1 MGLIDSG
8 SKSSRLLASRRYTH
22 NTLTSAQE
30 AFTNVLDLRSE
41 EIYTRANLIPS
52 SSLPF
57 SGSSQNG
64 LTFSKNGKEVVKY
77 YYRHELTKSNINNEV
92 YFFLNPT
99 GSVDGIGAQ
108 LIDDNQQTNFI
119 SPKYSISSLANS
131 TTEDS
136 TPGYLAVLYKSST
149 INSHAETGSLGSG
162 DIVSTNDYQFDY
174 KTGVVQF
181 LNSDKDPVDDDSVF
195 MTVYQYVGDT
205 LNSGLEVDGEVTASN
220 LLVTGTLKTTNIES
234 TEMTLATASIAAI
247 TSSISRL
254 DTESS
259 LATASIAAI
268 TSSVSRINDD
278 ITLATASIEAITSSL
293 STLSGTG
300 ELQGL
305 GTTSSP
311 VFNSVTASADVSASG
326 NIFATGNLDIDG
338 TSNFAS
344 DVTIDSDL
352 DVTGTITAT
361 EIHTTFISSSISVA
375 TGSNNFGDTTDD
387 HHSFTGSVSVSSSL
401 SVTGSATIDGTL
413 TADEIGAFTAAG
425 AIDFND
431 QNMTNVDID
440 SGDITGVTF
449 GTAASTTITGS
460 TTALSSSI
468 ATRFDSRET
477 DMTLATAS
485 IASNETNMTLATAS
499 IAAITAS
506 VSTINDNM
514 TLATASI
521 AAITASVSRINTEI
535 DTNTT
540 NITLATASIEAITS
554 SIARLDSETE
564 TNDANMTLATA
575 SIEAITSSL
584 GTISGTGELQG
595 LGTTSSPLFNAIT
608 ASAGISS
615 SGQVDINT
623 DFAQLRLS
631 DDGMKDFIS
640 LGQSGAVGYIKTSD
654 ADNNFKFRR
663 GNDNTDLLEIFF
675 GEERVHISGSAGLDV
690 TGHITASGNISSSGI
705 IIADTFQSTGGNVDG
720 ISFTDDLD
728 ITGNITASGGVSIG
742 EMSIP
747 SVSTMSSSIATRF
760 DSRETDM
767 TLATASIAAITA
779 SVAEMKEF
787 TKAATISGSFTSVS
801 SSIAT
806 RFDSREVDMTLA
818 TASIAAITASVAEM
832 KEFTNATTISG
843 SFTAVSSSIATR
855 FDSRETDMALATA
868 SIAALTASISRLN
881 DEISTDDTDMNLATA
896 SIAAITAS
904 ISRIDSEID
913 TNVTNITLA
922 TASIAAITAS
932 IAEMKPFTNADT
944 ISGSFTSLSGSIAT
958 RFDSRETDMTL
969 ATASI
974 AAITASV
981 AEMKEFTNA
990 DTISG
995 SFTSV
1000 SSSIATRFDARET
1013 DMNLATASIAAITA
1027 SISRLNDEISTDD
1040 TDMNLA
1046 TASIAAITA
1055 SIARLDSE
1063 TETNAANITLATAS
1077 IAAITASLGQPVNTD
1092 SDVTFG
1098 NITSTGTITAVE
1110 VHTTFVSSS
1119 ITVTSGSNNFGD
1131 ATDDHHSFTGSVS
1144 VSSSLSIAGSATVDG
1159 TLTADEIGAFT
1170 AGGAIDF
1177 NDQNMTNVDIDS
1189 GDITGV
1195 TFGTATSTI
1204 ISGSF
1209 TSVSSS
1215 IATRFDSNE
1224 SDMTLATASIAA
1236 ITASVSRID
1245 SEIDTNTTNITLA
1258 TASIAAITSS
1268 ISELKT
1274 SATLSTASIAAITA
1288 SISRIDGELDDA
1300 GIFEQ
1305 TGSFYRTHNDIQI
1318 TGSLSVSGLITGSF
1332 SGLGAG
1338 QKYKHVQTT
1347 PSSTW
1352 TVSHGFDYQYVNI
1365 DVYNGSDELVIPA
1378 SVVATDSNTI
1388 TISFNTP
1395 LSGVAI
1401 VSTGGQAVDELGK
1414 NVIFEQ
1420 STVSTNWRVTHSIG
1434 EQYPA
1439 VTVYD
1444 ESDNVIIP
1452 ERISAVDASKMDI
1465 IFADAISGHANIS
1478 VGGGQLRNAIT
1489 GSEQLSFDSFG
1500 DISGSVSSTGSF
1512 GRLEVVGNGN
1522 IDGNLTLGGNITI
1535 GDADSDS
1542 ITINADLTSNLIPNA
1557 DSTFDIG
1564 STSKFWRN
1572 AYIDSITTT
1581 GNVSGSITSTGSFGN
1596 VNVSEMSIPSV
1607 SVMSSSIATRFDSR
1621 ETDMTLATASIAAI
1635 TSSVAEMKE
1644 FTNADTISG
1653 SFTSVSSSI
1662 ASRLDSLSGD
1672 VIALSIALG

>member
-22 NTLTSAQE
+22 NTFTTAQE
-30 AFTNVLDLRSE
+30 SFTNVLDLRAE
-41 EIYTRANLIPS
+41 EIYTRAHLIPS

-57 SGSSQNG
+57 SGSSQLG
-64 LTFSKNGKEVVKY
+64 LTHSVKGQPVVKY
-77 YYRHELTKSNINNEV
+77 WFRQQLTKSNTNNEV
-92 YFFLNPT
+92 WFFTNPT
-99 GSVDGIGAQ
+99 GSGEGIGAQ
-108 LIDDNQQTNFI
+108 LIDDNQQTNFV
-119 SPKYSISSLANS
+119 SPKYSLSSLAS
-131 TTEDS
+131 ATTEDS
-136 TPGYLAVLYKSST
+136 TPGYLAVLYKSTAVAS
-149 INSHAETGSLGSG
+149 SEETSSLGSG
-162 DIVSTNDYQFDY
+162 DIVSTNDYIFDY

-181 LNSDKDPVDDDSVF
+181 LNSDKDPSDSEYVY
-195 MTVYQYVGDT
+195 MTAYQYVGDT
-205 LNSGLEVDGEVTASN
+205 LKSGIEIEGQVSASN
-220 LLVTGTLKTTNIES
+220 LLVTDTLKAGTLISPEI
-234 TEMTLATASIAAI
+234 TLATASIEAI
-247 TSSISRL
+247 TASVAEMKEFTNADTISGSFTAL
-254 DTESS
+254 SGS
-259 LATASIAAI
+259 VATRFD
-268 TSSVSRINDD
+268 SRETDM
-278 ITLATASIEAITSSL
+278 TLATASIEAITSSISRL
-293 STLSGTG
+293 DSETETNDANITLA
-300 ELQGL
+300 
-305 GTTSSP
+305 
-311 VFNSVTASADVSASG
+311 TASIAAITASVSRIDSEIDTNAANITLATASIAAITASLG
-326 NIFATGNLDIDG
+326 QPVNTD
-338 TSNFAS
+338 S
-344 DVTIDSDL
+344 DVTFGDITS
-352 DVTGTITAT
+352 TGTITAV
-361 EIHTTFISSSISVA
+361 EVHTTFVSSSIAVIS
-375 TGSNNFGDTTDD
+375 GSNNFGDEVGDL
-387 HHSFTGSVSVSSSL
+387 HSFTGSIAVSSSL
-401 SVTGSATIDGTL
+401 SVTGSTTIDGTL
-413 TADEIGAFTAAG
+413 TVDEIGAFTAGG

-440 SGDITGVTF
+440 SGDITGITF
-449 GTAASTTITGS
+449 GTTTSAIITGS
-460 TTALSSSI
+460 TTA
-468 ATRFDSRET
+468 
-477 DMTLATAS
+477 
-485 IASNETNMTLATAS
+485 
-499 IAAITAS
+499 
-506 VSTINDNM
+506 V
-514 TLATASI
+514 
-521 AAITASVSRINTEI
+521 
-535 DTNTT
+535 
-540 NITLATASIEAITS
+540 
-554 SIARLDSETE
+554 
-564 TNDANMTLATA
+564 
-575 SIEAITSSL
+575 
-584 GTISGTGELQG
+584 
-595 LGTTSSPLFNAIT
+595 
-608 ASAGISS
+608 
-615 SGQVDINT
+615 
-623 DFAQLRLS
+623 
-631 DDGMKDFIS
+631 
-640 LGQSGAVGYIKTSD
+640 
-654 ADNNFKFRR
+654 
-663 GNDNTDLLEIFF
+663 
-675 GEERVHISGSAGLDV
+675 
-690 TGHITASGNISSSGI
+690 
-705 IIADTFQSTGGNVDG
+705 
-720 ISFTDDLD
+720 
-728 ITGNITASGGVSIG
+728 
-742 EMSIP
+742 
-747 SVSTMSSSIATRF
+747 SSSIATRF

-787 TKAATISGSFTSVS
+787 TKATTISGSFTSVS

-818 TASIAAITASVAEM
+818 TASIAAITSSISRIDSEIDTNAANITLATASIAALTASISRLNDEISTDDTDMNLATASIAAITASISELRTHETLSTASIEAITSSIAEMKEFTKATTISGSFTSLSGSIATRFDSREVDITLATASIAAITASVSRIDSEIDTNVANITLATASIAAITSSVAEM
-832 KEFTNATTISG
+832 KEFTNADTISG
-843 SFTAVSSSIATR
+843 SFTSVSSSIATR
-855 FDSRETDMALATA
+855 FDSRETDMTLATASIAALTASISRLNDEISTDDTDMNLATASIAAITASVAEMKEFTKATTISGSFTTVSSSIATRFDAREVDMTLATASIAAITSSIDEMKAFTSATVISGSTTALSSSIATRFDSRETDMTLATASIALNESNMTLATA

-913 TNVTNITLA
+913 TN
-922 TASIAAITAS
+922 
-932 IAEMKPFTNADT
+932 
-944 ISGSFTSLSGSIAT
+944 
-958 RFDSRETDMTL
+958 
-969 ATASI
+969 
-974 AAITASV
+974 
-981 AEMKEFTNA
+981 
-990 DTISG
+990 
-995 SFTSV
+995 
-1000 SSSIATRFDARET
+1000 
-1013 DMNLATASIAAITA
+1013 
-1027 SISRLNDEISTDD
+1027 
-1040 TDMNLA
+1040 
-1046 TASIAAITA
+1046 
-1055 SIARLDSE
+1055 
-1063 TETNAANITLATAS
+1063 AANITLATAS

-1098 NITSTGTITAVE
+1098 DITSTGTITAVE

-1119 ITVTSGSNNFGD
+1119 IAVISGSNNFGD
-1131 ATDDHHSFTGSVS
+1131 DTSDHHSFTGSLS
-1144 VSSSLSIAGSATVDG
+1144 VSSSLSVTGSTTIDG
-1159 TLTADEIGAFT
+1159 TLTVDEIGAFT

-1177 NDQNMTNVDIDS
+1177 GDQNMTNVDIDS

-1195 TFGTATSTI
+1195 TFGTATSTT
-1204 ISGSF
+1204 ISGS
-1209 TSVSSS
+1209 TTAVSSS
-1215 IATRFDSNE
+1215 IATRFDSRE
-1224 SDMTLATASIAA
+1224 TDMTLATASIAA

-1288 SISRIDGELDDA
+1288 SISRINDSLDETS

-1305 TGSFYRTHNDIQI
+1305 TGSFFRTHNDLQI
-1318 TGSLSVSGLITGSF
+1318 TGSLSVSGLLTGSF
-1332 SGLGAG
+1332 SGLEVG

-1444 ESDNVIIP
+1444 ENDNVIIP
-1452 ERISAVDASKMDI
+1452 ERINAVDASKMDI
-1465 IFADAISGHANIS
+1465 IFTNAVSGNANIS

-1557 DSTFDIG
+1557 DSTFDLG

-1581 GNVSGSITSTGSFGN
+1581 GNISGSVSSTGSFGN
-1596 VNVSEMSIPSV
+1596 VNVSEMSITSV
-1607 SVMSSSIATRFDSR
+1607 SIMSSSVATRFDSR

-1635 TSSVAEMKE
+1635 TSSVSEMKE
-1644 FTNADTISG
+1644 FTVASTISG
-1653 SFTSVSSSI
+1653 SFTAVSSSI

>member
-22 NTLTSAQE
+22 NTFTTAQE
-30 AFTNVLDLRSE
+30 SFTNVLDLRAE
-41 EIYTRANLIPS
+41 EIYTRAHLIPS

-57 SGSSQNG
+57 SGSSQLG
-64 LTFSKNGKEVVKY
+64 LTHSVKGQPVVKY
-77 YYRHELTKSNINNEV
+77 WFRQQLTKSNTNNEV
-92 YFFLNPT
+92 WFFTNPT
-99 GSVDGIGAQ
+99 GSGEGIGAQ
-108 LIDDNQQTNFI
+108 LIDDNQQTNFV
-119 SPKYSISSLANS
+119 SPKYSLSSLAS
-131 TTEDS
+131 ATTEDS
-136 TPGYLAVLYKSST
+136 TPGYLAVLYKSTAVAS
-149 INSHAETGSLGSG
+149 SEETSSLGSG
-162 DIVSTNDYQFDY
+162 DIVSTNDYIFDY

-181 LNSDKDPVDDDSVF
+181 LNSDKDPSDSEYVY
-195 MTVYQYVGDT
+195 MTAYQYVGDT
-205 LNSGLEVDGEVTASN
+205 LKSGIEIEGQVSASN
-220 LLVTGTLKTTNIES
+220 LLVTDTLKAGTLISPEI
-234 TEMTLATASIAAI
+234 TLATASIEAI
-247 TSSISRL
+247 TASVAEMKEFTNADTISGSFTAL
-254 DTESS
+254 SGS
-259 LATASIAAI
+259 VATRFD
-268 TSSVSRINDD
+268 SRETDM
-278 ITLATASIEAITSSL
+278 TLATASIEAITSSISRL
-293 STLSGTG
+293 DSETETNDANITLA
-300 ELQGL
+300 
-305 GTTSSP
+305 
-311 VFNSVTASADVSASG
+311 TASIAAITASVSRIDSEIDTNAANITLATASIAAITASLG
-326 NIFATGNLDIDG
+326 QPVNTD
-338 TSNFAS
+338 S
-344 DVTIDSDL
+344 DVTFGDITS
-352 DVTGTITAT
+352 TGTITAV
-361 EIHTTFISSSISVA
+361 EVHTTFVSSSIAVIS
-375 TGSNNFGDTTDD
+375 GSNNFGDEVGDL
-387 HHSFTGSVSVSSSL
+387 HSFTGSIAVSSSL
-401 SVTGSATIDGTL
+401 SVTGSTTIDGTL
-413 TADEIGAFTAAG
+413 TVDEIGAFTAGG

-440 SGDITGVTF
+440 SGDITGITF
-449 GTAASTTITGS
+449 GTTTSAIITGS
-460 TTALSSSI
+460 TTA
-468 ATRFDSRET
+468 
-477 DMTLATAS
+477 
-485 IASNETNMTLATAS
+485 
-499 IAAITAS
+499 
-506 VSTINDNM
+506 V
-514 TLATASI
+514 
-521 AAITASVSRINTEI
+521 
-535 DTNTT
+535 
-540 NITLATASIEAITS
+540 
-554 SIARLDSETE
+554 
-564 TNDANMTLATA
+564 
-575 SIEAITSSL
+575 
-584 GTISGTGELQG
+584 
-595 LGTTSSPLFNAIT
+595 
-608 ASAGISS
+608 
-615 SGQVDINT
+615 
-623 DFAQLRLS
+623 
-631 DDGMKDFIS
+631 
-640 LGQSGAVGYIKTSD
+640 
-654 ADNNFKFRR
+654 
-663 GNDNTDLLEIFF
+663 
-675 GEERVHISGSAGLDV
+675 
-690 TGHITASGNISSSGI
+690 
-705 IIADTFQSTGGNVDG
+705 
-720 ISFTDDLD
+720 
-728 ITGNITASGGVSIG
+728 
-742 EMSIP
+742 
-747 SVSTMSSSIATRF
+747 SSSIATRF

-787 TKAATISGSFTSVS
+787 TKATTISGSFTSVS

-818 TASIAAITASVAEM
+818 TASIAAITSSISRIDSEID
-832 KEFTNATTISG
+832 TNAANIT
-843 SFTAVSSSIATR
+843 
-855 FDSRETDMALATA
+855 LATA

-913 TNVTNITLA
+913 TN
-922 TASIAAITAS
+922 
-932 IAEMKPFTNADT
+932 
-944 ISGSFTSLSGSIAT
+944 
-958 RFDSRETDMTL
+958 
-969 ATASI
+969 
-974 AAITASV
+974 
-981 AEMKEFTNA
+981 
-990 DTISG
+990 
-995 SFTSV
+995 
-1000 SSSIATRFDARET
+1000 
-1013 DMNLATASIAAITA
+1013 
-1027 SISRLNDEISTDD
+1027 
-1040 TDMNLA
+1040 
-1046 TASIAAITA
+1046 
-1055 SIARLDSE
+1055 
-1063 TETNAANITLATAS
+1063 AANITLATAS

-1098 NITSTGTITAVE
+1098 DITSTGTITAVE

-1119 ITVTSGSNNFGD
+1119 IAVISGSNNFGD
-1131 ATDDHHSFTGSVS
+1131 DTSDHHSFTGSLS
-1144 VSSSLSIAGSATVDG
+1144 VSSSLSVTGSTTIDG
-1159 TLTADEIGAFT
+1159 TLTVDEIGAFT

-1177 NDQNMTNVDIDS
+1177 GDQNMTNVDIDS

-1195 TFGTATSTI
+1195 TFGTATSTT
-1204 ISGSF
+1204 ISGS
-1209 TSVSSS
+1209 TTAVSSS
-1215 IATRFDSNE
+1215 IATRFDSRE
-1224 SDMTLATASIAA
+1224 TDMTLATASIAA

-1288 SISRIDGELDDA
+1288 SISRINDSLDETS

-1305 TGSFYRTHNDIQI
+1305 TGSFFRTHNDLQI
-1318 TGSLSVSGLITGSF
+1318 TGSLSVSGLLTGSF
-1332 SGLGAG
+1332 SGLEVG

-1444 ESDNVIIP
+1444 ENDNVIIP
-1452 ERISAVDASKMDI
+1452 ERINAVDASKMDI
-1465 IFADAISGHANIS
+1465 IFTNAVSGNANIS

-1557 DSTFDIG
+1557 DSTFDLG

-1581 GNVSGSITSTGSFGN
+1581 GNISGSVSSTGSFGN
-1596 VNVSEMSIPSV
+1596 VNVSEMSITSV
-1607 SVMSSSIATRFDSR
+1607 SIMSSSVATRFDSR

-1635 TSSVAEMKE
+1635 TSSVSEMKE
-1644 FTNADTISG
+1644 FTVASTISG
-1653 SFTSVSSSI
+1653 SFTAVSSSI

>member
-22 NTLTSAQE
+22 NTLTNAQE

-41 EIYTRANLIPS
+41 EIYSRANLIPS

-77 YYRHELTKSNINNEV
+77 YYRHELTKSNVNNEV
-92 YFFLNPT
+92 YFFLNPS

-149 INSHAETGSLGSG
+149 INSHAETGSLDSG

-181 LNSDKDPVDDDSVF
+181 LNSDKDPVDADSVF

-220 LLVTGTLKTTNIES
+220 LLVTGTLKTSNIES

-247 TSSISRL
+247 TASVAEMKEFTKADTISGSFTALSGSVATRFDSRETDMTLATASIEANE
-254 DTESS
+254 TNMT

-268 TSSVSRINDD
+268 TSS
-278 ITLATASIEAITSSL
+278 L
-293 STLSGTG
+293 STISGTG

-311 VFNSVTASADVSASG
+311 LFNSVTASADVSASG

-338 TSNFAS
+338 TSNFSS

-387 HHSFTGSVSVSSSL
+387 HHSFTGSVSISSSL
-401 SVTGSATIDGTL
+401 SITGSTTVAGTL
-413 TADEIGAFTAAG
+413 TADEIGAFTAGG
-425 AIDFND
+425 AIDFGD

-449 GTAASTTITGS
+449 GTSTRTIITGS
-460 TTALSSSI
+460 STALSSSI

-477 DMTLATAS
+477 DM
-485 IASNETNMTLATAS
+485 NLATAS

-506 VSTINDNM
+506 VSELRTHE
-514 TLATASI
+514 TLSTASI
-521 AAITASVSRINTEI
+521 AAITASVAEMKEFTK
-535 DTNTT
+535 
-540 NITLATASIEAITS
+540 AA
-554 SIARLDSETE
+554 
-564 TNDANMTLATA
+564 
-575 SIEAITSSL
+575 
-584 GTISGTGELQG
+584 TISG
-595 LGTTSSPLFNAIT
+595 
-608 ASAGISS
+608 
-615 SGQVDINT
+615 
-623 DFAQLRLS
+623 
-631 DDGMKDFIS
+631 
-640 LGQSGAVGYIKTSD
+640 
-654 ADNNFKFRR
+654 
-663 GNDNTDLLEIFF
+663 
-675 GEERVHISGSAGLDV
+675 
-690 TGHITASGNISSSGI
+690 
-705 IIADTFQSTGGNVDG
+705 
-720 ISFTDDLD
+720 SFTSL
-728 ITGNITASGGVSIG
+728 SG
-742 EMSIP
+742 
-747 SVSTMSSSIATRF
+747 SIATRF
-760 DSRETDM
+760 DSREVDI

-818 TASIAAITASVAEM
+818 TASIAAITASVSRIDSEIDTNVTNITLATASIAAITSSVAEM
-832 KEFTNATTISG
+832 KEFTKATTISG

-855 FDSRETDMALATA
+855 FDSRETDMTLATA

-904 ISRIDSEID
+904 ISELRTHE
-913 TNVTNITLA
+913 TLS

-932 IAEMKPFTNADT
+932 VAEMKEFTNATT
-944 ISGSFTSLSGSIAT
+944 ISGSFTSVSSSIAT

-974 AAITASV
+974 EAITASID
-981 AEMKEFTNA
+981 EMKAFTSA
-990 DTISG
+990 TVISG
-995 SFTSV
+995 STTAL

-1013 DMNLATASIAAITA
+1013 DMTLATASIAALTA

-1040 TDMNLA
+1040 TDMTLA

-1055 SIARLDSE
+1055 SISRIDSE
-1063 TETNAANITLATAS
+1063 IDTNTTNITLATAS

-1098 NITSTGTITAVE
+1098 DITSTGTITAVE

-1131 ATDDHHSFTGSVS
+1131 TTDDHHSFTGSVS
-1144 VSSSLSIAGSATVDG
+1144 VSSSLSITGSATVDG

-1195 TFGTATSTI
+1195 TFGTTASAT

-1215 IATRFDSNE
+1215 IATRFDSRE
-1224 SDMTLATASIAA
+1224 TDMTLATASIAA

-1288 SISRIDGELDDA
+1288 SISRIDGELEDA

-1305 TGSFYRTHNDIQI
+1305 TGSFFRTHNDLQI
-1318 TGSLSVSGLITGSF
+1318 TGSLNVSGLITGSF
-1332 SGLGAG
+1332 SGLEVG
-1338 QKYKHVQTT
+1338 QKYKHVQTAA
-1347 PSSTW
+1347 SSTW

-1452 ERISAVDASKMDI
+1452 ERINAVDASHMDI
-1465 IFADAISGHANIS
+1465 IFADAVSGNVNIS

-1607 SVMSSSIATRFDSR
+1607 SVMSSSVATRFDSR

-1635 TSSVAEMKE
+1635 TSSVSEMKE
-1644 FTNADTISG
+1644 FTVASTISG
-1653 SFTSVSSSI
+1653 SFTAVSSSI

>member
-22 NTLTSAQE
+22 NTFTTAQE
-30 AFTNVLDLRSE
+30 SFTNVLDLRAE
-41 EIYTRANLIPS
+41 EIYTRAHLIPS

-57 SGSSQNG
+57 SGSSQLG
-64 LTFSKNGKEVVKY
+64 LTHSVKGQPVVKY
-77 YYRHELTKSNINNEV
+77 WFRQQLTKSNTNNEV
-92 YFFLNPT
+92 WFFTNPT
-99 GSVDGIGAQ
+99 GSGEGIGAQ
-108 LIDDNQQTNFI
+108 LIDDNQQTNFV
-119 SPKYSISSLANS
+119 SPKYSLSSLAS
-131 TTEDS
+131 ATTEDS
-136 TPGYLAVLYKSST
+136 TPGYLAVLYKSTAVAS
-149 INSHAETGSLGSG
+149 SEETSSLGSG
-162 DIVSTNDYQFDY
+162 DIVSTNDYIFDY

-181 LNSDKDPVDDDSVF
+181 LNSDKDPSDSEYVY
-195 MTVYQYVGDT
+195 MTAYQYVGDT
-205 LNSGLEVDGEVTASN
+205 LKSGIEIEGQVSASN
-220 LLVTGTLKTTNIES
+220 LLVTDTLKAGTLISPEI
-234 TEMTLATASIAAI
+234 TLATASIEAI
-247 TSSISRL
+247 TASVAEMKEFTNADTISGSFTAL
-254 DTESS
+254 SGS
-259 LATASIAAI
+259 VATRFD
-268 TSSVSRINDD
+268 SRETDM
-278 ITLATASIEAITSSL
+278 TLATASIEAITSSISRL
-293 STLSGTG
+293 DSETETNDANITLA
-300 ELQGL
+300 
-305 GTTSSP
+305 
-311 VFNSVTASADVSASG
+311 TASIAAITASVSRIDSEIDTNAANITLATASIAAITASLG
-326 NIFATGNLDIDG
+326 QPVNTD
-338 TSNFAS
+338 S
-344 DVTIDSDL
+344 DVTFGDITS
-352 DVTGTITAT
+352 TGTITAV
-361 EIHTTFISSSISVA
+361 EVHTTFVSSSIAVIS
-375 TGSNNFGDTTDD
+375 GSNNFGDEVGDL
-387 HHSFTGSVSVSSSL
+387 HSFTGSIAVSSSL
-401 SVTGSATIDGTL
+401 SVTGSTTIDGTL
-413 TADEIGAFTAAG
+413 TVDEIGAFTAGG

-440 SGDITGVTF
+440 SGDITGITF
-449 GTAASTTITGS
+449 GTTTSAIITGS
-460 TTALSSSI
+460 TTA
-468 ATRFDSRET
+468 
-477 DMTLATAS
+477 
-485 IASNETNMTLATAS
+485 
-499 IAAITAS
+499 
-506 VSTINDNM
+506 V
-514 TLATASI
+514 
-521 AAITASVSRINTEI
+521 
-535 DTNTT
+535 
-540 NITLATASIEAITS
+540 
-554 SIARLDSETE
+554 
-564 TNDANMTLATA
+564 
-575 SIEAITSSL
+575 
-584 GTISGTGELQG
+584 
-595 LGTTSSPLFNAIT
+595 
-608 ASAGISS
+608 
-615 SGQVDINT
+615 
-623 DFAQLRLS
+623 
-631 DDGMKDFIS
+631 
-640 LGQSGAVGYIKTSD
+640 
-654 ADNNFKFRR
+654 
-663 GNDNTDLLEIFF
+663 
-675 GEERVHISGSAGLDV
+675 
-690 TGHITASGNISSSGI
+690 
-705 IIADTFQSTGGNVDG
+705 
-720 ISFTDDLD
+720 
-728 ITGNITASGGVSIG
+728 
-742 EMSIP
+742 
-747 SVSTMSSSIATRF
+747 SSSIATRF

-787 TKAATISGSFTSVS
+787 TKATTISGSFTSVS

-818 TASIAAITASVAEM
+818 TASIAAITSSISRIDSEIDTNAANITLATASIAALTASISRLNDEISTDDTDMNLATASIAAITASISELRTHETLSTASIEAITSSIAEM
-832 KEFTNATTISG
+832 KEFTKATTISG
-843 SFTAVSSSIATR
+843 SFTSVSSSIATRFDSREVDMTLATASIAAITSSIDEMKAFTSATVISGSTTALSSSIATR
-855 FDSRETDMALATA
+855 FDSRETDMTLATASIALNESNMTLATA

-913 TNVTNITLA
+913 TN
-922 TASIAAITAS
+922 
-932 IAEMKPFTNADT
+932 
-944 ISGSFTSLSGSIAT
+944 
-958 RFDSRETDMTL
+958 
-969 ATASI
+969 
-974 AAITASV
+974 
-981 AEMKEFTNA
+981 
-990 DTISG
+990 
-995 SFTSV
+995 
-1000 SSSIATRFDARET
+1000 
-1013 DMNLATASIAAITA
+1013 
-1027 SISRLNDEISTDD
+1027 
-1040 TDMNLA
+1040 
-1046 TASIAAITA
+1046 
-1055 SIARLDSE
+1055 
-1063 TETNAANITLATAS
+1063 AANITLATAS

-1098 NITSTGTITAVE
+1098 DITSTGTITAVE

-1119 ITVTSGSNNFGD
+1119 IAVISGSNNFGD
-1131 ATDDHHSFTGSVS
+1131 DTSDHHSFTGSLS
-1144 VSSSLSIAGSATVDG
+1144 VSSSLSVTGSTTIDG
-1159 TLTADEIGAFT
+1159 TLTVDEIGAFT

-1177 NDQNMTNVDIDS
+1177 GDQNMTNVDIDS

-1195 TFGTATSTI
+1195 TFGTATSTT
-1204 ISGSF
+1204 ISGS
-1209 TSVSSS
+1209 TTAVSSS
-1215 IATRFDSNE
+1215 IATRFDSRE
-1224 SDMTLATASIAA
+1224 TDMTLATASIAA

-1288 SISRIDGELDDA
+1288 SISRINDSLDETS

-1305 TGSFYRTHNDIQI
+1305 TGSFFRTHNDLQI
-1318 TGSLSVSGLITGSF
+1318 TGSLSVSGLLTGSF
-1332 SGLGAG
+1332 SGLEVG

-1444 ESDNVIIP
+1444 ENDNVIIP
-1452 ERISAVDASKMDI
+1452 ERINAVDASKMDI
-1465 IFADAISGHANIS
+1465 IFTNAVSGNANIS

-1557 DSTFDIG
+1557 DSTFDLG

-1581 GNVSGSITSTGSFGN
+1581 GNISGSVSSTGSFGN
-1596 VNVSEMSIPSV
+1596 VNVSEMSITSV
-1607 SVMSSSIATRFDSR
+1607 SIMSSSVATRFDSR

-1635 TSSVAEMKE
+1635 TSSVSEMKE
-1644 FTNADTISG
+1644 FTVASTISG
-1653 SFTSVSSSI
+1653 SFTAVSSSI

>member
-22 NTLTSAQE
+22 NTLTNAQE

-41 EIYTRANLIPS
+41 EIYSRANLIPS

-77 YYRHELTKSNINNEV
+77 YYRHELTKSNVNNEV
-92 YFFLNPT
+92 YFFLNPS

-149 INSHAETGSLGSG
+149 INSHAETGSLDSG

-181 LNSDKDPVDDDSVF
+181 LNSDKDPVDADSVF

-220 LLVTGTLKTTNIES
+220 LLVTGTLKTSNIES

-247 TSSISRL
+247 TASVAEMKEFTKADTISGSFTALSGSVATRFDSRETDMTLATASIEANE
-254 DTESS
+254 TNMT

-268 TSSVSRINDD
+268 TSS
-278 ITLATASIEAITSSL
+278 L
-293 STLSGTG
+293 STISGTG

-311 VFNSVTASADVSASG
+311 LFNSVTASADVSASG

-338 TSNFAS
+338 TSNFSS

-387 HHSFTGSVSVSSSL
+387 HHSFTGSVSISSSL
-401 SVTGSATIDGTL
+401 SITGSTTVAGTL
-413 TADEIGAFTAAG
+413 TADEIGAFTAGG
-425 AIDFND
+425 AIDFGD

-449 GTAASTTITGS
+449 GTSTRTIITGS
-460 TTALSSSI
+460 STALSSSIATRFDSRETDMNLATASIAAITASVSELRTHETLSTASIAAITASVAEMKEFTKAATISGSFTSVSSSI

-485 IASNETNMTLATAS
+485 IAAITSSVSRIDSEIDTNAANITLATASIAALTASISRLNDEISTDDTDMNLATAS

-506 VSTINDNM
+506 ISELRTHE
-514 TLATASI
+514 TLS
-521 AAITASVSRINTEI
+521 
-535 DTNTT
+535 
-540 NITLATASIEAITS
+540 TASIEAITS
-554 SIARLDSETE
+554 SIAEMKEFTK
-564 TNDANMTLATA
+564 AA
-575 SIEAITSSL
+575 
-584 GTISGTGELQG
+584 TISG
-595 LGTTSSPLFNAIT
+595 
-608 ASAGISS
+608 
-615 SGQVDINT
+615 
-623 DFAQLRLS
+623 
-631 DDGMKDFIS
+631 
-640 LGQSGAVGYIKTSD
+640 
-654 ADNNFKFRR
+654 
-663 GNDNTDLLEIFF
+663 
-675 GEERVHISGSAGLDV
+675 
-690 TGHITASGNISSSGI
+690 
-705 IIADTFQSTGGNVDG
+705 
-720 ISFTDDLD
+720 SFTSL
-728 ITGNITASGGVSIG
+728 SG
-742 EMSIP
+742 
-747 SVSTMSSSIATRF
+747 SIATRF
-760 DSRETDM
+760 DSREVDI

-806 RFDSREVDMTLA
+806 RFDSRETDMTLA
-818 TASIAAITASVAEM
+818 TASIAAITASVSRIDSEIDTNVTNITLATASIAAITSSVAEM
-832 KEFTNATTISG
+832 KEFTKATTISG

-855 FDSRETDMALATA
+855 FDSRETDMTLATA

-904 ISRIDSEID
+904 ISELRTHE
-913 TNVTNITLA
+913 TLS

-932 IAEMKPFTNADT
+932 VAEMKEFTNATT
-944 ISGSFTSLSGSIAT
+944 ISGSFTSVSSSIAT

-974 AAITASV
+974 EAITASID
-981 AEMKEFTNA
+981 EMKAFTSA
-990 DTISG
+990 TVISG
-995 SFTSV
+995 STTAL

-1013 DMNLATASIAAITA
+1013 DMTLATASIAALTA

-1040 TDMNLA
+1040 TDMTLA

-1055 SIARLDSE
+1055 SISRIDSE
-1063 TETNAANITLATAS
+1063 IDTNAANITLATAS

-1098 NITSTGTITAVE
+1098 DITSTGTITAVE

-1131 ATDDHHSFTGSVS
+1131 TTDDHHSFTGSVS
-1144 VSSSLSIAGSATVDG
+1144 VSSSLSITGSATVDG

-1195 TFGTATSTI
+1195 TFGTATSAT

-1215 IATRFDSNE
+1215 IATRFDSRE
-1224 SDMTLATASIAA
+1224 TDMTLATASIAA

-1288 SISRIDGELDDA
+1288 SISRIDGELEDA

-1305 TGSFYRTHNDIQI
+1305 TGSFFRTHNDLQI
-1318 TGSLSVSGLITGSF
+1318 TGSLNVSGLITGSF
-1332 SGLGAG
+1332 SGLEVG
-1338 QKYKHVQTT
+1338 QKYKHVQTAA
-1347 PSSTW
+1347 SSTW

-1452 ERISAVDASKMDI
+1452 ERINAVDASHMDI
-1465 IFADAISGHANIS
+1465 IFADAVSGNVNIS

-1607 SVMSSSIATRFDSR
+1607 SVMSSSVATRFDSR

-1635 TSSVAEMKE
+1635 TSSVSEMKE
-1644 FTNADTISG
+1644 FTVASTISG
-1653 SFTSVSSSI
+1653 SFTAVSSSI

>member
-22 NTLTSAQE
+22 NTFTTAQE
-30 AFTNVLDLRSE
+30 SFTNVLDLRAE
-41 EIYTRANLIPS
+41 EIYTRAHLIPS

-57 SGSSQNG
+57 SGSSQLG
-64 LTFSKNGKEVVKY
+64 LTHSVKGQPVVKY
-77 YYRHELTKSNINNEV
+77 WFRQQLTKSNTNNEV
-92 YFFLNPT
+92 WFFTNPT
-99 GSVDGIGAQ
+99 GSGEGIGAQ
-108 LIDDNQQTNFI
+108 LIDDNQQTNFV
-119 SPKYSISSLANS
+119 SPKYSLSSLAS
-131 TTEDS
+131 ATTEDS
-136 TPGYLAVLYKSST
+136 TPGYLAVLYKSTAVAS
-149 INSHAETGSLGSG
+149 SEETSSLGSG
-162 DIVSTNDYQFDY
+162 DIVSTNDYIFDY

-181 LNSDKDPVDDDSVF
+181 LNSDKDPSDSEYVY
-195 MTVYQYVGDT
+195 MTAYQYVGDT
-205 LNSGLEVDGEVTASN
+205 LKSGIEIEGQVSASN
-220 LLVTGTLKTTNIES
+220 LLVTDTLKAGTLISPEI
-234 TEMTLATASIAAI
+234 TLATASIEAI
-247 TSSISRL
+247 TASVAEMKEFTNADTISGSFTAL
-254 DTESS
+254 SGS
-259 LATASIAAI
+259 VATRFD
-268 TSSVSRINDD
+268 SRETDM
-278 ITLATASIEAITSSL
+278 TLATASIEAITSSISRL
-293 STLSGTG
+293 DSETETNDANITLA
-300 ELQGL
+300 
-305 GTTSSP
+305 
-311 VFNSVTASADVSASG
+311 TASIAAITASVSRIDSEIDTNAANITLATASIAAITASLG
-326 NIFATGNLDIDG
+326 QPVNTD
-338 TSNFAS
+338 S
-344 DVTIDSDL
+344 DVTFGDITS
-352 DVTGTITAT
+352 TGTITAV
-361 EIHTTFISSSISVA
+361 EVHTTFVSSSIAVIS
-375 TGSNNFGDTTDD
+375 GSNNFGDEVGDL
-387 HHSFTGSVSVSSSL
+387 HSFTGSIAVSSSL
-401 SVTGSATIDGTL
+401 SVTGSTTIDGTL
-413 TADEIGAFTAAG
+413 TVDEIGAFTAGG

-440 SGDITGVTF
+440 SGDITGITF
-449 GTAASTTITGS
+449 GTTTSAIITGS
-460 TTALSSSI
+460 TTA
-468 ATRFDSRET
+468 
-477 DMTLATAS
+477 
-485 IASNETNMTLATAS
+485 
-499 IAAITAS
+499 
-506 VSTINDNM
+506 V
-514 TLATASI
+514 
-521 AAITASVSRINTEI
+521 
-535 DTNTT
+535 
-540 NITLATASIEAITS
+540 
-554 SIARLDSETE
+554 
-564 TNDANMTLATA
+564 
-575 SIEAITSSL
+575 
-584 GTISGTGELQG
+584 
-595 LGTTSSPLFNAIT
+595 
-608 ASAGISS
+608 
-615 SGQVDINT
+615 
-623 DFAQLRLS
+623 
-631 DDGMKDFIS
+631 
-640 LGQSGAVGYIKTSD
+640 
-654 ADNNFKFRR
+654 
-663 GNDNTDLLEIFF
+663 
-675 GEERVHISGSAGLDV
+675 
-690 TGHITASGNISSSGI
+690 
-705 IIADTFQSTGGNVDG
+705 
-720 ISFTDDLD
+720 
-728 ITGNITASGGVSIG
+728 
-742 EMSIP
+742 
-747 SVSTMSSSIATRF
+747 SSSIATRF

-787 TKAATISGSFTSVS
+787 TKATTISGSFTSVS

-818 TASIAAITASVAEM
+818 TASIAAITSSISRIDSEIDTNAANITLATASIAALTASISRLNDEISTDDTDMNLATASIAAITASISELRTHETLSTASIEAITSSIAEMKEFTKATTISGSFTSLSGSIATRFDSREVDITLATASIAAITASVSRIDSEIDTNVANITLATSSIAAITASVAEM
-832 KEFTNATTISG
+832 KEFTKATTISG
-843 SFTAVSSSIATR
+843 SFTSVSSSIATR
-855 FDSRETDMALATA
+855 FDSRETDMTLATASIAAITASVSRIDSEIDTNVANITLATASIAAITSSVAEMKEFTNADTISGSFTSVSSSIATRFDSRETDMTLATASIAALTASISRLNDEISTDDTDMNLATASIAAITASVAEMKEFTKATTISGSFTSVSSSIATRFDAREVDMTLATASIAAITSSIDEMKAFTSATVISGSTTALSSSIATRFDSRETDMTLATASIALNESNMTLATA

-913 TNVTNITLA
+913 TN
-922 TASIAAITAS
+922 
-932 IAEMKPFTNADT
+932 
-944 ISGSFTSLSGSIAT
+944 
-958 RFDSRETDMTL
+958 
-969 ATASI
+969 
-974 AAITASV
+974 
-981 AEMKEFTNA
+981 
-990 DTISG
+990 
-995 SFTSV
+995 
-1000 SSSIATRFDARET
+1000 
-1013 DMNLATASIAAITA
+1013 
-1027 SISRLNDEISTDD
+1027 
-1040 TDMNLA
+1040 
-1046 TASIAAITA
+1046 
-1055 SIARLDSE
+1055 
-1063 TETNAANITLATAS
+1063 AANITLATAS

-1098 NITSTGTITAVE
+1098 DITSTGTITAVE

-1119 ITVTSGSNNFGD
+1119 IAVISGSNNFGD
-1131 ATDDHHSFTGSVS
+1131 DTSDHHSFTGSLS
-1144 VSSSLSIAGSATVDG
+1144 VSSSLSVTGSTTIDG
-1159 TLTADEIGAFT
+1159 TLTVDEIGAFT

-1177 NDQNMTNVDIDS
+1177 GDQNMTNVDIDS

-1195 TFGTATSTI
+1195 TFGTATSTT
-1204 ISGSF
+1204 ISGS
-1209 TSVSSS
+1209 TTAVSSS
-1215 IATRFDSNE
+1215 IATRFDSRE
-1224 SDMTLATASIAA
+1224 TDMTLATASIAA

-1288 SISRIDGELDDA
+1288 SISRINDSLDETS

-1305 TGSFYRTHNDIQI
+1305 TGSFFRTHNDLQI
-1318 TGSLSVSGLITGSF
+1318 TGSLNVSGLLTGSF
-1332 SGLGAG
+1332 SGLEVG

-1444 ESDNVIIP
+1444 ENDNVIIP
-1452 ERISAVDASKMDI
+1452 ERINAVDASKMDI
-1465 IFADAISGHANIS
+1465 IFTNAVSGNANIS

-1557 DSTFDIG
+1557 DSTFDLG

-1581 GNVSGSITSTGSFGN
+1581 GNISGSVSSTGSFGN
-1596 VNVSEMSIPSV
+1596 VNVSEMSITSV
-1607 SVMSSSIATRFDSR
+1607 SIMSSSVATRFDSR

-1635 TSSVAEMKE
+1635 TSSVSEMKE
-1644 FTNADTISG
+1644 FTVASTISG
-1653 SFTSVSSSI
+1653 SFTAVSSSI

>member
-22 NTLTSAQE
+22 NTLTNAQE

-41 EIYTRANLIPS
+41 EIYSRANLIPS

-77 YYRHELTKSNINNEV
+77 YYRHELTKSNVNNEV
-92 YFFLNPT
+92 YFFLNPS

-149 INSHAETGSLGSG
+149 INSHAETGSLSSE
-162 DIVSTNDYQFDY
+162 DIISTNDYQFDY

-181 LNSDKDPVDDDSVF
+181 LNSDKDPVDADSVF

-247 TSSISRL
+247 TASISRL

-311 VFNSVTASADVSASG
+311 IFNSVTASANVSASG

-375 TGSNNFGDTTDD
+375 TGSNNFGVTTDD

-401 SVTGSATIDGTL
+401 SVTGSATVDGTL

-425 AIDFND
+425 AIDFNN

-449 GTAASTTITGS
+449 GTTTSTIITGS

-521 AAITASVSRINTEI
+521 AAITSSVSRIDSEI

-540 NITLATASIEAITS
+540 NITLATASIAAITS
-554 SIARLDSETE
+554 SISRIDSEID
-564 TNDANMTLATA
+564 TNAANITLATASIAALTASISRLNDEISTDDTDMNLATASIAAITASISELRTHETLSTA
-575 SIEAITSSL
+575 SIEAITSSIAEMKPFTNAD
-584 GTISGTGELQG
+584 TISGSF
-595 LGTTSSPLFNAIT
+595 TSLSGSIATRFDSRETDITLATASIAAIT
-608 ASAGISS
+608 ASVAE
-615 SGQVDINT
+615 
-623 DFAQLRLS
+623 
-631 DDGMKDFIS
+631 MKEFT
-640 LGQSGAVGYIKTSD
+640 K
-654 ADNNFKFRR
+654 AD
-663 GNDNTDLLEIFF
+663 T
-675 GEERVHISGSAGLDV
+675 ISGS
-690 TGHITASGNISSSGI
+690 
-705 IIADTFQSTGGNVDG
+705 
-720 ISFTDDLD
+720 FT
-728 ITGNITASGGVSIG
+728 
-742 EMSIP
+742 
-747 SVSTMSSSIATRF
+747 SVSSSIATRF

-818 TASIAAITASVAEM
+818 TASIAAI
-832 KEFTNATTISG
+832 
-843 SFTAVSSSIATR
+843 
-855 FDSRETDMALATA
+855 
-868 SIAALTASISRLN
+868 TASISRLN

-1144 VSSSLSIAGSATVDG
+1144 VSSSLSITGSATVDG

-1195 TFGTATSTI
+1195 TFGTATSAT

-1288 SISRIDGELDDA
+1288 SISRINDSLDETS

-1332 SGLGAG
+1332 SGLEAG

-1388 TISFNTP
+1388 TIQFNTP